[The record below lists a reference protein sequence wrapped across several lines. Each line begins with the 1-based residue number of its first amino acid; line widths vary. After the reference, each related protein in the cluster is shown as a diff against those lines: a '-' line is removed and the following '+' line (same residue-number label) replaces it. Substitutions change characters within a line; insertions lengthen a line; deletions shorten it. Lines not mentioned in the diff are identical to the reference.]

1 MASPQVWFGNLKE
14 LCRLWDT
21 DKTKKNKHCLLSSLI
36 LRGSNNTLVYVPGI
50 LKTGNDDIIVTTLQV
65 RNYQLFFVC
74 FEG

>member
-50 LKTGNDDIIVTTLQV
+50 LKTGNDDIIVTNTTGKELQPF
-65 RNYQLFFVC
+65 YCML
-74 FEG
+74 